1 MNMTT
6 KTPTKPVRVTVSAL
20 DTVRRLAERTGMTQQ
35 QVIDKAVETLR
46 RQIFLDSANAAYA
59 SLRQD
64 QSAWEEEQTERTAWD
79 ETLADGEA
87 S

>member
-1 MNMTT
+1 
-6 KTPTKPVRVTVSAL
+6 
-20 DTVRRLAERTGMTQQ
+20 MTQQ